1 MKKFFS
7 LALCTAAAIAM
18 FFGCDSKAKLA
29 EDIDGTW
36 TAAPV
41 KLTNN
46 EQGYSSIT
54 ETFMFEQD
62 STAASGTVV
71 ITSMI
76 SLQKSAPANAAP
88 TAPFMMTAAARAT
101 ISGSWVA
108 IDDDELALQL
118 NPQTLSV
125 EVDPTMVQ
133 VAMNPLSDQTSVT
146 PDTLTSSMLDYVK
159 ATITQDLNVHY
170 ADFTKIDDIKF
181 KQKNATMEFEIGK
194 TDYSLMRQG
203 QVIE

>member
-7 LALCTAAAIAM
+7 MALCTAAAVVM

-29 EDIDGTW
+29 EDIAGTW

-41 KLTNN
+41 KLTNS

-54 ETFMFEQD
+54 ETYVFERD

-76 SLQKSAPANAAP
+76 SLQKSAPENAAP

-101 ISGSWVA
+101 ITGSWVA
-108 IDDDELALQL
+108 VDDDDISLQL
-118 NPQTLSV
+118 NPQSLSV

-133 VAMNPLSDQTSVT
+133 VAMNPLSGQSDVT
-146 PDTLTSSMLDYVK
+146 PDSLTSSMLDYVK

-181 KQKNATMEFEIGK
+181 KQKGAVMEFEIGK
-194 TDYSLMRQG
+194 TDYNLMRQG
-203 QVIE
+203 QIID